1 MRRPRTGTSKLLAI
15 DLQHNEDLVVHVNV
29 AAFADMYGITMLEEL
44 AFTKF
49 SSFVDH
55 TEFVDENIDTLFAAI
70 DCVMSNPFGRRD
82 LLRSFRKALVQKV
95 MIDMKKLWK
104 TKGFAGYL
112 ETHGQFA
119 RHVIFCYSQGR
130 PL

>member
-1 MRRPRTGTSKLLAI
+1 MRRPQTGTSKLPAI
-15 DLQHNEDLVVHVNV
+15 DLQHNADLVVHVNV
-29 AAFADMYGITMLEEL
+29 ASLADMYGITMLEEL
-44 AFTKF
+44 AFSKF
-49 SSFVDH
+49 STFVEEI
-55 TEFVDENIDTLFAAI
+55 EFVDENIDILFAAI

-95 MIDMKKLWK
+95 MENMKKLWK

-119 RHVIFCYSQGR
+119 RHIIFCYSQGR